1 MPATEKLFEQIE
13 QHMDAVIARS
23 NSVGKELWEEL
34 LRAHPADVAHFFSRC
49 DRAIVERLFTELPH
63 TKKRDVF
70 NELSYALKVF
80 CLSFINDE
88 DRRFLLSHLSLA
100 ELTDLLDELSD
111 KEQEEYLKLLH
122 KKEREQVLSLLQFDP
137 ESAGGIMD
145 TDVLT
150 LVGTLTVE
158 KSIPILQRLQPRR
171 ELHQQIY
178 ITDDRHK
185 LLGHINL
192 EDLVLKSP
200 KTVLESIVRPN
211 ELVINADEDREEI
224 AKKMVHYGLMTAPV
238 TDVEGI
244 FLGVIASDTLVEVI
258 EEEASED
265 IYRMATLAPIK
276 DSYFDTPF
284 FTLFYQRGSILLIL
298 LIVQTLSSLILQY
311 YQETLSGILIYF
323 LTMLV
328 SAGGNASSQSSALA
342 IQGMAAGEL
351 GKADMVRFIKR
362 EITMAFVIAIGLGLF
377 SFLRVYLIFGDFT
390 GGLAVSC
397 SLAAIVLVAIIFG
410 SMLPWALKRLNL
422 DPAHS
427 AGPLL
432 ATLMDVIGLLIYCSI
447 SYLILRG

>member
-1 MPATEKLFEQIE
+1 MSATQKLLEQLEHHIN
-13 QHMDAVIARS
+13 AVVERTTPL
-23 NSVGKELWEEL
+23 GKDLWAEL
-34 LRAHPADVAHFFSRC
+34 LRAHPADIAFLLARIERRH
-49 DRAIVERLFTELPH
+49 VESIFIALPH
-63 TKKRDVF
+63 DKKRDVF
-70 NELSYALKVF
+70 NELSYPLKVM
-80 CLSFINDE
+80 CLSFVSEE
-88 DRRFLLSHLSLA
+88 DRSFLLSHLSLA
-100 ELTDLLDELSD
+100 ELTDFLDELSD
-111 KEQEEYLKLLH
+111 QELGDYLKLLH
-122 KKEREQVLSLLQFDP
+122 KKEREQVLSLMKFNP

-150 LVGTLTVE
+150 LVNNLTVE
-158 KSIPILQRLQPRR
+158 KSISILQRLQPRR

-178 ITDDRHK
+178 VTDEQHR
-185 LLGHINL
+185 LQGHINL

-200 KTVLESIVRPN
+200 KTMLDGILRPN
-211 ELVINADEDREEI
+211 ELTINVDEDREEI

-238 TDVEGI
+238 TDTEGL

-276 DSYFDTPF
+276 ESYFETPF

-298 LIVQTLSSLILQY
+298 LLVQTLSSLILQY
-311 YQETLSGILIYF
+311 YQATLSGILLYF

-351 GKADMVRFIKR
+351 SDDDMFRFVRR
-362 EITMAFVIAIGLGLF
+362 EVIMSVAIAAGLGIF
-377 SFLRVYLIFGDFT
+377 SFLRVYLIFGDFW
-390 GGLAVSC
+390 GGLAVSS
-397 SLAAIVLVAIIFG
+397 SLASIVLVAMTFG
-410 SMLPWALKRLNL
+410 SMLPWVLKRFNL

-432 ATLMDVIGLLIYCSI
+432 ATLMDVIGLLIYCTI
-447 SYLILRG
+447 SYLILTR